1 MVLKTKLLLCLAVY
15 FMTILMKE
23 AQCQSDPTTSEPTP
37 VPTTM
42 STSTTLGPNDLVATD
57 YIIIG
62 VTSLTLAGMLAGG
75 IYYIVGL
82 KKQQKKEKEKLYQQY
97 LPTAAP
103 TKSGRR

>member
-1 MVLKTKLLLCLAVY
+1 MVLETKLLLCLAVY

-23 AQCQSDPTTSEPTP
+23 AQCQSDATTSSPTP

-42 STSTTLGPNDLVATD
+42 STSTTLGPDDLVATD

-75 IYYIVGL
+75 IYYIVGM